1 MLEVKD
7 LRVRY
12 GVVEAVKGISFQ
24 VSAGAIVSLIGANGA
39 GKTTSLRAL
48 TGLVRPS
55 GGDVRFEN
63 TSLIGV
69 PPHDIVRLGIAHVPE
84 GRRLFPKMTVLEN
97 LKMGAYLSTR
107 KADAASTLAMIYE
120 HFPILRQRGGQ
131 LAGSLSG
138 GEQQMLAI
146 ARALMTRPKL
156 LLLDEPS
163 MGLSPIM
170 TAEIGKVIRQINAMD
185 VSIVLVEQNAMLA
198 LTLARYGYV
207 LETGSVVMEGKADEL
222 LRLALEHQAAGL
234 QQIAVAGEREGQHR
248 VLLHEDDRYAQ
259 RVDLPDDLA
268 DLGRHDRREPHR
280 RLVEQQELRPRHER
294 AGDREHLLLAAGER
308 AGALASALL
317 QDGKVLVDHR
327 ERLGRVGLA
336 PAEVRAHLQILEHG
350 HLGEEPSSF
359 RYVRDPEAHDLV
371 RRQAEN
377 RRLLEMDV
385 AAAGSDEPAER
396 AKARRL
402 ARAVR
407 ADQADDRARRNVE
420 RDALHGFHRAVAN
433 AEVLN
438 LEHARARRRGRPRSP
453 RDSCSLRPACPR
465 RASDRSSAR

>member
-1 MLEVKD
+1 MLDVKD

-12 GVVEAVKGISFQ
+12 GTVEAVKGVSFR
-24 VSAGAIVSLIGANGA
+24 VDAGAIVSLIGANGA

-107 KADAASTLAMIYE
+107 KADAASTLAMIYD
-120 HFPILRQRGGQ
+120 HFPILSQRGGQ

-170 TAEIGKVIRQINAMD
+170 TAEIGKIIRQINAMD

-207 LETGSVVMEGKADEL
+207 LQT
-222 LRLALEHQAAGL
+222 
-234 QQIAVAGEREGQHR
+234 
-248 VLLHEDDRYAQ
+248 
-259 RVDLPDDLA
+259 
-268 DLGRHDRREPHR
+268 
-280 RLVEQQELRPRHER
+280 
-294 AGDREHLLLAAGER
+294 
-308 AGALASALL
+308 GALVLQGDAQELL
-317 QDGKVLVDHR
+317 QDDGVKKAY
-327 ERLGRVGLA
+327 LGL
-336 PAEVRAHLQILEHG
+336 
-350 HLGEEPSSF
+350 
-359 RYVRDPEAHDLV
+359 
-371 RRQAEN
+371 
-377 RRLLEMDV
+377 
-385 AAAGSDEPAER
+385 
-396 AKARRL
+396 
-402 ARAVR
+402 
-407 ADQADDRARRNVE
+407 
-420 RDALHGFHRAVAN
+420 
-433 AEVLN
+433 
-438 LEHARARRRGRPRSP
+438 
-453 RDSCSLRPACPR
+453 
-465 RASDRSSAR
+465 